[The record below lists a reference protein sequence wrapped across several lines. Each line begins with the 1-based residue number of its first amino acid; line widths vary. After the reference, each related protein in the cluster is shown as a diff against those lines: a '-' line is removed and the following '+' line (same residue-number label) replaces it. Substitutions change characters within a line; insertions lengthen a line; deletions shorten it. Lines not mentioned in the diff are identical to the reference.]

1 MINNLTS
8 SATHSKTE
16 KIKAL
21 SRYEDE
27 IAHCSYNHDST
38 HAFLLRQIGN
48 IYSTEGDF
56 LKAIEYYQKS
66 VDLIVRNASKSSVN
80 QKDLVIS
87 YYWLAAFNDSLH
99 RINEEMK
106 MFDSCYLIAIR
117 LNTID
122 RHCLRAL
129 YSNARY
135 SFTIG
140 DYHRCIEYASLCET
154 LAMDFAKRGTK
165 DDFDR
170 GLRYANSSFV
180 WNVNSLLVLKEYD
193 EAEKLLIAREASL
206 ANEKLNR
213 YLGIVYGNLAEVYI
227 FKKDYKRAWFYTNH
241 ALALE
246 RDSGS
251 AFNCKAMLNGIGF
264 DFYFNYYKDFKKA
277 RQYYLKALNYKVTDR
292 DELMLSSMESLS
304 ILNRIASIFVATNQ
318 YDSAFKYFQLAFD
331 QIAPGIN

>member
-1 MINNLTS
+1 MQKTVSLLFLLLITIIRLPGQCLSGDSLVRMINNLTS

-21 SRYEDE
+21 SRYEDG

-122 RHCLRAL
+122 RHCLWAL

-154 LAMDFAKRGTK
+154 LAMDFQREV
-165 DDFDR
+165 
-170 GLRYANSSFV
+170 LRMISIGDCDMLTVVSF
-180 WNVNSLLVLKEYD
+180 
-193 EAEKLLIAREASL
+193 
-206 ANEKLNR
+206 
-213 YLGIVYGNLAEVYI
+213 G
-227 FKKDYKRAWFYTNH
+227 
-241 ALALE
+241 
-246 RDSGS
+246 
-251 AFNCKAMLNGIGF
+251 M
-264 DFYFNYYKDFKKA
+264 
-277 RQYYLKALNYKVTDR
+277 
-292 DELMLSSMESLS
+292 S
-304 ILNRIASIFVATNQ
+304 IH
-318 YDSAFKYFQLAFD
+318 Y
-331 QIAPGIN
+331 